1 MNVIGRR
8 TVHLADL
15 GPRSVSVCGPGRPKF
30 IIAEELLEN
39 LRNFESN
46 QIKSN
51 QIKSNQIKSKF
62 ICHRKY
68 NDISYITNEITFKL

>member
-8 TVHLADL
+8 TVNLADL
-15 GPRSVSVCGPGRPKF
+15 RPRSVSVCGPGRPKF
-30 IIAEELLEN
+30 IIAEEPLEN
-39 LRNFESN
+39 LKKN
-46 QIKSN
+46 
-51 QIKSNQIKSKF
+51 KSNQIKSKF

>member
-8 TVHLADL
+8 TVNLADL

-30 IIAEELLEN
+30 IIAEEPLEN
-39 LRNFESN
+39 LKKKTN

-51 QIKSNQIKSKF
+51 QNLFATENTMILA
-62 ICHRKY
+62 
-68 NDISYITNEITFKL
+68 T